1 MESKNFAPIDHNLP
15 EADRLAR
22 AKRQQHAEWG
32 LAIARLGGTEPTP
45 ALLRELQRYID
56 GEVSLQ
62 ELSQGSLIASPA
74 DQVYQAVAHREE
86 FAG

>member
-1 MESKNFAPIDHNLP
+1 MESKNFAPIDPNLP

-22 AKRQQHAEWG
+22 AKRLQHAEWG